1 MIYDV
6 GVDAVEIHRLAE
18 ALERRPR
25 LLERIF
31 APSEIAYAE
40 GPHYLGRLAARFAA
54 KEAIVKA
61 CHGFRG
67 SRWNQLVV
75 DGTLNRP
82 PTIRVEGP
90 LGEWIRE
97 RGGRLRVSLSHEKS
111 IVVAVA
117 VLEMDHAGNLD
128 GT

>member
-6 GVDAVEIHRLAE
+6 GVDVVEIHRLAE

-25 LLERIF
+25 LLERLF
-31 APSEIAYAE
+31 APSEVAYAE
-40 GPHYLGRLAARFAA
+40 GPHCLGRLAARFAA

-82 PTIRVEGP
+82 PTVRVEGP
-90 LGEWIRE
+90 LGDWIRE
-97 RGGRLRVSLSHEKS
+97 RGGQLRVSLSHEKS
-111 IVVAVA
+111 VVVAVA
-117 VLEMDHAGNLD
+117 ILEMDDAGNLD
-128 GT
+128 GA